1 LGLELELVVLGGQ
14 LTGGQLEPLAVA
26 DKSAREDAEGVLRK
40 QPDTS
45 LWVGSVTV
53 QKEPEASDLTAA
65 TAR

>member
-26 DKSAREDAEGVLRK
+26 DKSAREDAEGVLRQ

-53 QKEPEASDLTAA
+53 RHDPEASERTSA